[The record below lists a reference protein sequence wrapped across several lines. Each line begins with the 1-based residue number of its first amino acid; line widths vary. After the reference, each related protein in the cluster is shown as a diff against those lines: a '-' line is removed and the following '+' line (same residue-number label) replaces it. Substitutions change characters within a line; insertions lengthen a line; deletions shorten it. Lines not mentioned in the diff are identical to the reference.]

1 VPPRANWK
9 GYLKLSLVTCPVAL
23 FPAASDKEKVSFHLL
38 NGETGHRLKQQY
50 VDSETGEIVD
60 RENRVK
66 GYEVGK
72 GDYVTVSD
80 EELAAI
86 EIESSHTIDIESFV
100 PKSDVDPVY
109 FDNRYFIAP
118 DDKIGQEA
126 FAVIRE
132 AMRQRG
138 VAGIARVALHGRE
151 RLILLEPRAKGIMG
165 TTLHHNYEVRSDSA
179 PTSLTFQTSISARN
193 YWNSR
198 LTSSKLKKPVS
209 IRRNSRIAI
218 RKLWSTSFTQGARG
232 SQCRLHMCRDRAT

>member
-1 VPPRANWK
+1 M
-9 GYLKLSLVTCPVAL
+9 
-23 FPAASDKEKVSFHLL
+23 
-38 NGETGHRLKQQY
+38 
-50 VDSETGEIVD
+50 DSETGEIVD

-72 GDYVTVSD
+72 SDYVTVSD

-109 FDNRYFIAP
+109 FDNRYSIAP

-165 TTLHHNYEVRSDSA
+165 TTLHHNYDFRLELDGV
-179 PTSLTFQTSISARN
+179 
-193 YWNSR
+193 
-198 LTSSKLKKPVS
+198 LTS
-209 IRRNSRIAI
+209 
-218 RKLWSTSFTQGARG
+218 WSVAKRF
-232 SQCRLHMCRDRAT
+232 

>member
-1 VPPRANWK
+1 MARR
-9 GYLKLSLVTCPVAL
+9 
-23 FPAASDKEKVSFHLL
+23 
-38 NGETGHRLKQQY
+38 GHKQQY

-138 VAGIARVALHGRE
+138 RRYC
-151 RLILLEPRAKGIMG
+151 PRRAPW
-165 TTLHHNYEVRSDSA
+165 TRAVDSA
-179 PTSLTFQTSISARN
+179 RTESERN
-193 YWNSR
+193 HGHD
-198 LTSSKLKKPVS
+198 V
-209 IRRNSRIAI
+209 A
-218 RKLWSTSFTQGARG
+218 
-232 SQCRLHMCRDRAT
+232 SQL